1 MKEKNIY
8 QLFGCRNK
16 NELYRKVKNGSPDVK
31 ELTELINFLKKDRTD
46 EKPLINTNV
55 KLIDYCKN
63 NNLSDG
69 KYMFFLDTQL
79 NLLRIRRTE
88 KLELSKMIR
97 EGIESGARNIITV
110 EIKSD
115 QDYFKTSLLEP
126 SSEERKELK
135 EMKDKLEPLELN
147 LAENFTYAPL
157 NSNYHSFIES
167 GIFEEEKKFNSSE
180 QINENI
186 TAYNVPA
193 DTGEYEVREYS
204 DPVIQNFQG
213 IERTDEFLRHYAEKE
228 LKNLSMTED
237 FGKVKENLK
246 TELSE
251 LNREIFSVMF
261 IDKKNKIIKKE
272 NLFEGTLDRSTVY
285 LRELVKRILEEKD
298 RFSGIVAVHNHP
310 GGSLRPSGSD
320 ITLTKKISEAMEII
334 GTELKDHLI
343 VSRVGIFSF
352 VQEDMLDNKY
362 ANAKDLK
369 NVKEQIQMK
378 MF

>member
-31 ELTELINFLKKDRTD
+31 ELTDFINFLKKDRID
-46 EKPLINTNV
+46 EKPLINSNI
-55 KLIDYCKN
+55 KLMDYCKDN
-63 NNLSDG
+63 KLPDG
-69 KYMFFLDTQL
+69 KYMLFLDTQL
-79 NLLRIRRTE
+79 NLLRIRQTE

-110 EIKSD
+110 EIKSV

-135 EMKDKLEPLELN
+135 KMKDKLEPLELN

-186 TAYNVPA
+186 TAYNAPA

-320 ITLTKKISEAMEII
+320 IVLTSKIKAVLETI

-343 VSRVGIFSF
+343 VSRKGIFSF
-352 VQEDMLDNKY
+352 VHEDMLDNTY
-362 ANAKDLK
+362 TKDLK
-369 NVKEQIQMK
+369 NIKEQVQMK